1 MYLTLHQTKRDP
13 SALQIHI
20 CRTVVKKCTSKSSL
34 RYLCYNP
41 IKSTET
47 CSFLFI
53 ILNSKCISYSAL
65 FWNRRRD
72 NCSSV
77 HMMMIPIE
85 AIFVLQFK
93 LANFQTLCIK
103 EFLKMFIQLIFTAV
117 EKCIRKNVRLGNWLV
132 LREIQCFQTHFCF
145 CGKSERPLKYDK
157 LFLLKTKEAH
167 NVWKSLPK
175 KVSFRIFT
183 PIIMRVLKVIFK
195 HCEKIKKKKYWTN
208 KDSS

>member
-1 MYLTLHQTKRDP
+1 MYLTLHHTKRDP

-93 LANFQTLCIK
+93 LAICV
-103 EFLKMFIQLIFTAV
+103 LISHR
-117 EKCIRKNVRLGNWLV
+117 CLV
-132 LREIQCFQTHFCF
+132 IPKG
-145 CGKSERPLKYDK
+145 GKFKKSRI
-157 LFLLKTKEAH
+157 LLY
-167 NVWKSLPK
+167 S
-175 KVSFRIFT
+175 RDQ
-183 PIIMRVLKVIFK
+183 MG
-195 HCEKIKKKKYWTN
+195 
-208 KDSS
+208 